1 MSFSIGQRVQIVD
14 YPDDYTKQV
23 MIAQNIPLRLGRK
36 GTVIGNMTTKSGS
49 YIRVRFD
56 DADDNVTHLCT
67 ENELGLI

>member
-1 MSFSIGQRVQIVD
+1 MSFSTGQRVQIVD

-23 MIAQNIPLRLGRK
+23 MIAQNVPLRLGRK
-36 GTVIGNMTTKSGS
+36 GTVIGDVTTKSGS

-56 DADDNVTHLCT
+56 DDDENTTHLCN